1 LGSQSINEFSVVQLC
16 VAIQITPADYRHE
29 QVVIWQIGTFDE
41 EALQVD
47 AVDPVALRLV
57 NLVE

>member
-1 LGSQSINEFSVVQLC
+1 LGSKSINKFSVVELC
-16 VAIQITPADYRHE
+16 VAIQITSADYRHE
-29 QVVIWQIGTFDE
+29 QVVIWQIGTLDE

-47 AVDPVALRLV
+47 AVNPVALRLV